1 MIYYKPTD
9 GEIQTTPIES
19 RPKHCFLMTQLGEP
33 VPPQAIQIRKDVE
46 NLLKQADFSL
56 LDANSKVT
64 GRDFLIKIWKF
75 IIGVPAG
82 VAIIHEDMPTQ
93 TLCNIFYELGM
104 MEAYGKET
112 VIIKTKAAKIPSD
125 FLRTEYIEY
134 NSSFANKFSQ
144 WIEQLNDLS
153 DYFATVA
160 DQLEK
165 NPLLEIDYLRRA
177 YLISGD
183 TELKKR
189 ANQIFEATQLE
200 SVRAKSSVE
209 SMLKNF

>member
-33 VPPQAIQIRKDVE
+33 IPDKIEQIRVEVLDV
-46 NLLKQADFSL
+46 LDTFGYGL

-64 GRDFLIKIWKF
+64 GRDFLIKIWRL

-82 VAIIHEDMPTQ
+82 IAIIHEDMTPQ
-93 TLCNIFYELGM
+93 TLSNIFYELGM

-112 VIIKTKAAKIPSD
+112 VIVKTKKVKIPSD
-125 FLRTEYIEY
+125 FLRTEYIEHG
-134 NSSFANKFSQ
+134 STFAAKLKQ
-144 WIEQLNDLS
+144 WLNGLQELGN
-153 DYFATVA
+153 FFETMA
-160 DQLEK
+160 DQLEN

-183 TELKKR
+183 SSLKNRAEAIYQAAELGMR
-189 ANQIFEATQLE
+189 ARN
-200 SVRAKSSVE
+200 SVE
-209 SMLKNF
+209 AMMKNF

>member
-19 RPKHCFLMTQLGEP
+19 RPRECFLMTQLGEP
-33 VPPQAIQIRKDVE
+33 VPEQVSQIREEIRKI
-46 NLLKQADFSL
+46 LADFKYGL

-82 VAIIHEDMPTQ
+82 IAIIHEDMKPQ
-93 TLCNIFYELGM
+93 TLSNIFYELGM

-112 VIIKTKAAKIPSD
+112 VIVKTKAAKIPSD

-134 NSSFANKFSQ
+134 GANFASKLKQ
-144 WIEQLNDLS
+144 WMEELHALS
-153 DYFATVA
+153 DYFETVA

-177 YLISGD
+177 YLITGD
-183 TELKKR
+183 EALKER
-189 ANQIFEATQLE
+189 AESIYEAAQLGL
-200 SVRAKSSVE
+200 RARNSVE
-209 SMLKNF
+209 ALLKNF

>member
-33 VPPQAIQIRKDVE
+33 VPEKLEEIRVE
-46 NLLKQADFSL
+46 ISDALEGFRYGL

-64 GRDFLIKIWKF
+64 GRDFLIKIWRL

-82 VAIIHEDMPTQ
+82 IAVIHEDMTPQ
-93 TLCNIFYELGM
+93 TLSNIFYELGM

-112 VIIKTKAAKIPSD
+112 VIVKTRKAKIPSD

-134 NSSFANKFSQ
+134 GTKSAAKLKQ
-144 WIEQLNDLS
+144 WMRGLLDLG
-153 DYFATVA
+153 DFFETMA

-177 YLISGD
+177 FLI
-183 TELKKR
+183 TENEALKKR
-189 ANQIFEATQLE
+189 AETIYQAAELGI
-200 SVRAKSSVE
+200 RARNSVE
-209 SMLKNF
+209 AMMKNF

>member
-19 RPKHCFLMTQLGEP
+19 RPRHCFLMTQLGEP
-33 VPPQAIQIRKDVE
+33 IPGKIEEIRVE
-46 NLLKQADFSL
+46 VLGVLDGFGYGL

-64 GRDFLIKIWKF
+64 GRDFLIKIWRL

-82 VAIIHEDMPTQ
+82 IAIIHEDMTPQ
-93 TLCNIFYELGM
+93 TLSNIFYELGM

-112 VIIKTKAAKIPSD
+112 VIVKTKKAKIPSG
-125 FLRTEYIEY
+125 FLRTEYIEHGPR
-134 NSSFANKFSQ
+134 FAAKLKQ
-144 WIEQLNDLS
+144 WLS
-153 DYFATVA
+153 GLQELGDFFETMA

-177 YLISGD
+177 YLITGD
-183 TELKKR
+183 EALKNRAEAIYQAAELGMR
-189 ANQIFEATQLE
+189 ARN
-200 SVRAKSSVE
+200 SVE
-209 SMLKNF
+209 AMLKNF

>member
-33 VPPQAIQIRKDVE
+33 VPEKIEEIRVEILDVLE
-46 NLLKQADFSL
+46 GFSYGL

-64 GRDFLIKIWKF
+64 GRDFLIKIWRL

-82 VAIIHEDMPTQ
+82 IAVIHEDMTPQ
-93 TLCNIFYELGM
+93 TLSNIFYELGT

-112 VIIKTKAAKIPSD
+112 VIVKTKKAKIPSD
-125 FLRTEYIEY
+125 LLRTEYIEHGPK
-134 NSSFANKFSQ
+134 SAAKLKQ
-144 WIEQLNDLS
+144 WMSGLLELGD
-153 DYFATVA
+153 FFETMA
-160 DQLEK
+160 DQLEN

-177 YLISGD
+177 FLIS
-183 TELKKR
+183 EKEALKKR
-189 ANQIFEATQLE
+189 AETIYQAAELGI
-200 SVRAKSSVE
+200 RARNSVE
-209 SMLKNF
+209 AMMKNF

>member
-19 RPKHCFLMTQLGEP
+19 RPKHCFLMTQLGDP
-33 VPPQAIQIRKDVE
+33 VPEKIEKIRVEISDVLE
-46 NLLKQADFSL
+46 GFSYTL

-64 GRDFLIKIWKF
+64 GRDFLIKIWRL

-82 VAIIHEDMPTQ
+82 IAVIHEDMTPQ
-93 TLCNIFYELGM
+93 TLSNIFYEIGM

-112 VIIKTKAAKIPSD
+112 VIVKTKKAKIPSD
-125 FLRTEYIEY
+125 FLRTEYIEHGPK
-134 NSSFANKFSQ
+134 SAAKLKQ
-144 WIEQLNDLS
+144 WMSGLRDLG
-153 DYFATVA
+153 DFFETMA

-177 YLISGD
+177 YLI
-183 TELKKR
+183 TENVALKER
-189 ANQIFEATQLE
+189 AETIYQAAELGI
-200 SVRAKSSVE
+200 RAQNSVE
-209 SMLKNF
+209 AMMKNF

>member
-33 VPPQAIQIRKDVE
+33 IPDKIEKIRLEVSDV
-46 NLLKQADFSL
+46 LKGCGFGL
-56 LDANSKVT
+56 LDANSQVT
-64 GRDFLIKIWKF
+64 GRDFLIKIWHL

-82 VAIIHEDMPTQ
+82 IAIIHEEMTPQ
-93 TLCNIFYELGM
+93 TLSNIFYELGM

-112 VIIKTKAAKIPSD
+112 VIVKTKKAKIPSD
-125 FLRTEYIEY
+125 FLRTEYIEHGPK
-134 NSSFANKFSQ
+134 FALKLKQ
-144 WIEQLNDLS
+144 WMSGLQDLG
-153 DYFATVA
+153 DFFETMA

-177 YLISGD
+177 YLITG
-183 TELKKR
+183 EKALKKR
-189 ANQIFEATQLE
+189 ADSIYQAAELGM
-200 SVRAKSSVE
+200 RARNSVE
-209 SMLKNF
+209 ALMKNF